1 MFILEEDGAKFRV
14 LTVFVLIGF
23 IMTLGLV
30 FLTVMFPES
39 SGQYHEFINPEN
51 IKTELITDSE
61 QARISLYSIIIDNFF
76 ILGYFALFYGAYL
89 LTKHL
94 DPVLPRVGF
103 IMGIS
108 TAVFDILENAVLLG
122 LLNGVP
128 VGYEP
133 VNLMFGIQW
142 LFMSIKDISSVIA
155 TLIFAVLLI
164 ISLNKT
170 DKNKGA
176 ILLLAVFLL
185 LYTILG
191 SIGLMDPLF
200 LQLRNISFVLDMA
213 VASAVFYAISRS

>member
-1 MFILEEDGAKFRV
+1 M
-14 LTVFVLIGF
+14 
-23 IMTLGLV
+23 
-30 FLTVMFPES
+30 
-39 SGQYHEFINPEN
+39 
-51 IKTELITDSE
+51 
-61 QARISLYSIIIDNFF
+61 
-76 ILGYFALFYGAYL
+76 
-89 LTKHL
+89 
-94 DPVLPRVGF
+94 
-103 IMGIS
+103 
-108 TAVFDILENAVLLG
+108 FDILENAVLLG

-133 VNLMFGIQW
+133 VDLMFGIQW

-170 DKNKGA
+170 DRNKGA